1 MTGIARTLVALA
13 FVAAAL
19 DAAALDAAAP
29 GSDAAAPGSGA
40 AAPGS
45 GAPAPEAVKTPT
57 LESTRALAAGLKRT
71 GRAEVTLAWDVAGL
85 PGGPPQRMRGALAV
99 EPPDRARLDIART
112 GERITLRAD
121 GGEWLQP
128 SVHQL
133 VILKPRHSVG
143 AMRWWR
149 LLAGGAGASERKLAA
164 GRYRLLVAATPT
176 ADADSADVSLGA
188 GGLPEQLELDD
199 GAGGH
204 LIYRL
209 SGWKFTPARG
219 AAAFR
224 ITAPP
229 GTETVELP

>member
-1 MTGIARTLVALA
+1 MSRASTLLLRVLALGFAVATL
-13 FVAAAL
+13 
-19 DAAALDAAAP
+19 
-29 GSDAAAPGSGA
+29 GA
-40 AAPGS
+40 AAPAPPAT
-45 GAPAPEAVKTPT
+45 GA

-71 GRAEVTLAWDVAGL
+71 GRAEVTLAWDVANAEGAA
-85 PGGPPQRMRGALAV
+85 QRMRGALAV
-99 EPPDRARLDIART
+99 EPPDRARLDVAHT

-121 GGEWLQP
+121 GGEWFQP

-149 LLAGGAGASERKLAA
+149 LLAGGAGATERKLAT
-164 GRYRLLVAATPT
+164 GRYRLVVAATPT
-176 ADADSADVSLGA
+176 SDADSADVSLGA
-188 GGLPEQLELDD
+188 GALPERLELDD

-204 LIYRL
+204 LVYRL

>member
-1 MTGIARTLVALA
+1 MSRTLHAVAALA
-13 FVAAAL
+13 FVAAVL
-19 DAAALDAAAP
+19 
-29 GSDAAAPGSGA
+29 GA
-40 AAPGS
+40 GP
-45 GAPAPEAVKTPT
+45 PAPEPPRSPA

-71 GRAEVTLAWDVAGL
+71 GRAEVTLAWDVAGM
-85 PGGPPQRMRGALAV
+85 PGSSPQRMRGALAV
-99 EPPDRARLDIART
+99 EPPDRARLDVART

-128 SVHQL
+128 AVHQL

-149 LLAGGAGASERKLAA
+149 LLADGVGASERKLAT
-164 GRYRLLVAATPT
+164 GRYRLLVAATAT
-176 ADADSADVSLGA
+176 SDADSADVSLGA
-188 GGLPEQLELDD
+188 GGLPERLELDD
-199 GAGGH
+199 GAGGR
-204 LIYRL
+204 LIYQL

>member
-1 MTGIARTLVALA
+1 MTGLPRSLVALA
-13 FVAAAL
+13 LVAAAL
-19 DAAALDAAAP
+19 GTAAIGARAAL
-29 GSDAAAPGSGA
+29 GA
-40 AAPGS
+40 
-45 GAPAPEAVKTPT
+45 GAPAPEP
-57 LESTRALAAGLKRT
+57 LETTRALAAGLKRT
-71 GRAEVTLAWDVAGL
+71 GRAEVTLAWDVTGL
-85 PGGPPQRMRGALAV
+85 PGAPTQRMRGALAV

-149 LLAGGAGASERKLAA
+149 LLAGGAGATERKLAT
-164 GRYRLLVAATPT
+164 GRYRLLVAATAT

-199 GAGGH
+199 GAGGR

-224 ITAPP
+224 ITAPA